1 MTGNQ
6 WQYVVVFLSLIGIAV
21 WICYNLF
28 SKKRRRS
35 LPKCPSC
42 TLNEVCQSV
51 RKDNTSCDQR
61 HNKECCSEKQDSS
74 PRLPL
79 GAKDEN

>member
-28 SKKRRRS
+28 SKKRRRN

-42 TLNEVCQSV
+42 PLNEVCQSV

-61 HNKECCSEKQDSS
+61 
-74 PRLPL
+74 RPL